1 MGKIFIFILLCSLD
15 ILSGQNNPRFSKFIG
30 DVIYLEEGWKPE
42 YGSHVHSAN
51 TIATVSWDSLV
62 IPSIRTAKPFNGKN
76 FGSRFGIIFKSEM
89 IISDKGRY
97 EFSLS
102 SDDGSRLWIGQE
114 EIINNDGIHK
124 MNSILDTINLNA
136 GSYPI
141 QIWYFQA
148 GEDRYG
154 LIFKSK
160 YLSSIIEEMIELNAE
175 LLFPLNSS
183 TLNPTT
189 TQFLLKEL
197 SKLDIQNVQKIE
209 IHGHTCS
216 DGTEESNMK
225 LSMKRAIAVKNIIMG
240 KHDSLLIETIA
251 HGESQ
256 PKYNNLN
263 DVEKNKNRRIEL
275 VFKYKN

>member
-1 MGKIFIFILLCSLD
+1 MLNK
-15 ILSGQNNPRFSKFIG
+15 LSSQNNPQFSKFIG

-51 TIATVSWDSLV
+51 TITSVSWDSIV
-62 IPSIRTAKPFNGKN
+62 IPSIRTTKPFNGKN

-89 IISDKGRY
+89 LIKDKGRY

-114 EIINNDGIHK
+114 EIINNDGIHQMK
-124 MNSILDTINLNA
+124 SILDTINLNP

-160 YLSSIIEEMIELNAE
+160 YLSPIIEDRIELNAE
-175 LLFPLNSS
+175 LLFSINSS
-183 TLNPTT
+183 TLNADAAN
-189 TQFLLKEL
+189 FLLSEM
-197 SKLDIQNVQKIE
+197 SRLDVQNVREVE

-216 DGTEESNMK
+216 DGSEVNNLK
-225 LSMKRAIAVKNIIMG
+225 LSKKRAIAVQNFLKN
-240 KHDSLLIETIA
+240 KFPSLAIEAMA

-256 PKYNNLN
+256 PKYNNDDEN
-263 DVEKNKNRRIEL
+263 EKIKNRRIEL
-275 VFKYKN
+275 VVKYKD